1 MKTKLTLKTFALG
14 GLILILVFG
23 FTNFSLAQGGH
34 GGRRG
39 HLLQR
44 FAQLQLT
51 EEQQDELKTLIQN
64 MRNQDADR
72 QTIREAVQAKL
83 DEWGIERP
91 EHPPRFGRFGGQL
104 TEEQKAEIKNL
115 IQSMRDQDADRKVI
129 HDAVQEKLKERGFE
143 PPKGG
148 TRRRGFGR
156 VGRGGRGG
164 FWGKLSDDQKKV
176 LNEKITELR
185 NQDATREEIRA
196 AVQELLK
203 TWGIDPPQRGQGR
216 QDRGKNQERGNS
228 SIRANNRPNPF
239 NPETIINYTLEN
251 PEHVMIKIY
260 NIQGQLIRTLTDK
273 QKSVG
278 THSVRWDG
286 RHDNGEVAS
295 AGMYIYRI
303 EAGKQILT
311 GRMTLAK

>member
-39 HLLQR
+39 HLRQR

-51 EEQQDELKTLIQN
+51 EEQQEELKTLIKN
-64 MRNQDADR
+64 MHDQDADR
-72 QTIREAVQAKL
+72 QTIHEAVQAKL

-91 EHPPRFGRFGGQL
+91 EHPPRFGGQL
-104 TEEQKAEIKNL
+104 TEEQKAEMKNL
-115 IQSMRDQDADRKVI
+115 IQSMRDQDADRKDI
-129 HDAVQEKLKERGFE
+129 HEAVKAKLKEWGFE

-148 TRRRGFGR
+148 TRRRGFGL

-216 QDRGKNQERGNS
+216 QDRGKNRGERGDS
-228 SIRANNRPNPF
+228 TIGANNRPNPF

-251 PEHVMIKIY
+251 PEHVTIKIY
-260 NIQGQLIRTLTDK
+260 NIQGQLIRTLTDT

-278 THSVRWDG
+278 THHVRWNG
-286 RHDNGEVAS
+286 RHDNGEVVS
-295 AGMYIYRI
+295 AGMYIYHI